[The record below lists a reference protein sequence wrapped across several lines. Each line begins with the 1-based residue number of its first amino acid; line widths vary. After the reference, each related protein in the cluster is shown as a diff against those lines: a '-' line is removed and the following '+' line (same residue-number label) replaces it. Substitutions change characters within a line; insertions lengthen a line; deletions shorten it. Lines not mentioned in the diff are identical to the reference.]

1 MLGALLDRSL
11 VQIADA
17 AADARCFDRE
27 TIHMAADVWDN
38 NTFPLFRAATAGTRG
53 GRERRS
59 LAALEWM
66 AGLGEDRRTWMIE
79 QAAAAGHSLDGLL
92 TSGKP
97 STPGRDYLGQVMAP
111 VMSLTAHAAESLA
124 ADYDL
129 SSAEVRHLRIERAGS
144 RLVGQ
149 LELAVTRSYPVD
161 DGTPAESATLNIW
174 LRDITEVRF
183 DSDDARGAV
192 LGARADGVSI
202 ALGARGI
209 LRAATADHCPDDR
222 CWHLSSAGRQAD
234 ATTPPRDTRPARGD
248 FPQEGHLGANAMAA
262 ATVLHRAM
270 LHVRMVRS
278 PRHADRVPVRGFHR
292 AFTGAGEAIL
302 AAGAHRLPH
311 RREAAFRHL
320 VETWVG
326 RGGPALAKWFASELA
341 ETVHRPDLLVVL
353 RDQDQPHPITG
364 TSQQPTPNLATV
376 PGPVEV
382 ELRMASYTSAHTRYG
397 ADHDASALVHL
408 AVPPHP
414 RNAENDPWRLRAM
427 CGAGPARFQL
437 RTAAFQGAGRPS
449 VTADDKA
456 ARRFALHDGALDITR
471 REG

>member
-1 MLGALLDRSL
+1 MGALLDRSL

-209 LRAATADHCPDDR
+209 LCAATADHCPDDR
-222 CWHLSSAGRQAD
+222 C
-234 ATTPPRDTRPARGD
+234 
-248 FPQEGHLGANAMAA
+248 
-262 ATVLHRAM
+262 
-270 LHVRMVRS
+270 
-278 PRHADRVPVRGFHR
+278 
-292 AFTGAGEAIL
+292 
-302 AAGAHRLPH
+302 
-311 RREAAFRHL
+311 
-320 VETWVG
+320 
-326 RGGPALAKWFASELA
+326 
-341 ETVHRPDLLVVL
+341 
-353 RDQDQPHPITG
+353 
-364 TSQQPTPNLATV
+364 
-376 PGPVEV
+376 
-382 ELRMASYTSAHTRYG
+382 
-397 ADHDASALVHL
+397 
-408 AVPPHP
+408 
-414 RNAENDPWRLRAM
+414 
-427 CGAGPARFQL
+427 
-437 RTAAFQGAGRPS
+437 
-449 VTADDKA
+449 
-456 ARRFALHDGALDITR
+456 
-471 REG
+471 